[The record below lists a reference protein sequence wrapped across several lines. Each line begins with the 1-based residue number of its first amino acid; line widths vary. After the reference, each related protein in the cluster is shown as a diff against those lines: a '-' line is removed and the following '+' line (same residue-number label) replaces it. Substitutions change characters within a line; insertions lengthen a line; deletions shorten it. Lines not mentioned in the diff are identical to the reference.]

1 MLWLGAAAGPLLE
14 IRGVTAKY
22 WAPGGK
28 GAGSNNGN
36 GNKSGLTMEA
46 QME

>member
-1 MLWLGAAAGPLLE
+1 MLWLGVVAGPLPE

-28 GAGSNNGN
+28 DGSNNGD
-36 GNKSGLTMEA
+36 GNKSDLALEA
-46 QME
+46 QI

>member
-1 MLWLGAAAGPLLE
+1 MVGSCGRALPE

-28 GAGSNNGN
+28 DGSNNGD
-36 GNKSGLTMEA
+36 GNKSDLAMEA
-46 QME
+46 QI